1 MCGKILDR
9 GDGAQDRVG
18 NVLKLSHLIQC
29 SVSKNIARSI
39 LPAMIG
45 KASMLM
51 VEHVSR
57 KEAFTT
63 HGVNLVLLIVLF
75 SLSSVVT
82 SMLNLA
88 PGKTILYIACRIS
101 IGSARKPVEGI
112 FGDFNRG
119 VGDSHPLRK

>member
-18 NVLKLSHLIQC
+18 NVLKLTNLIQR

-51 VEHVSR
+51 VEHVLR
-57 KEAFTT
+57 KEAFTI
-63 HGVNLVLLIVLF
+63 HGANLVFLIMLF
-75 SLSSVVT
+75 SVSSVVT
-82 SMLNLA
+82 
-88 PGKTILYIACRIS
+88 
-101 IGSARKPVEGI
+101 
-112 FGDFNRG
+112 
-119 VGDSHPLRK
+119 